1 MNQSPVFSIGDLPV
15 YGELVLAPMSGFNDQ
30 PFRRLCQSYGAA
42 LTYTGLLAANSIM
55 HGQYQYGNR
64 RTDEMLRLHPEEHPL
79 VCQLFGSDEI
89 ILETAARKILPLKM
103 DVIDV
108 NMGCAKYKIIRGG
121 SGSALLRDPD
131 RMGRIMQR
139 LSQNLPLPVTGKIRL
154 GWNEEDKNN
163 RLYLVLARVLEDNG
177 AAMVAVHGRTAKQGY
192 QGKADWDAIA
202 EIKQTLQ
209 VPVLAS
215 GDVKCVRD
223 IQRIKTHTGCDGVMI
238 GRAAIGNPWI
248 FKGLDR
254 DDVPWVERLP
264 VVLQHLDSMLLFH
277 GSYYGLHR
285 FRKHLRGYLRRSG
298 LPRWYRS
305 QMLVCDDADELVRLI
320 QTSEE
325 KLLSRSAY

>member
-1 MNQSPVFSIGDLPV
+1 MNQSPVFYIGDLPV

-30 PFRRLCQSYGAA
+30 PFRRLCQAYGAA

-55 HGQYQYGNR
+55 YGAYKYGNR

-79 VCQLFGSDEI
+79 VCQLFGSDEE
-89 ILETAARKILPLKM
+89 ILESAAQKILPLNM

-121 SGSALLRDPD
+121 AGSALLREPAK
-131 RMGRIMQR
+131 MGRIMRR
-139 LSQNLPLPVTGKIRL
+139 LSHNLPLPVTGKIRL
-154 GWNEEDKNN
+154 GWNEDDKHN
-163 RLYLVLARVLEDNG
+163 RHYLDLARVLEDNG

-192 QGKADWDAIA
+192 QGEADWDAIA
-202 EIKQTLQ
+202 EIKQILH

-215 GDVKCVRD
+215 GDVKCTGD
-223 IQRIKTHTGCDGVMI
+223 IQRMRVHTGCDAVMI

-248 FKGLDR
+248 FQYLDR
-254 DDVPWVERLP
+254 DDVPWVDRLP
-264 VVLQHLDSMLLFH
+264 IVLQHLESMLAFH
-277 GSYYGLHR
+277 GSYHGLHR

-305 QMLVCDDADELVRLI
+305 HMLVCDDADVLVKLL

-325 KLLSRSAY
+325 RILPWLV